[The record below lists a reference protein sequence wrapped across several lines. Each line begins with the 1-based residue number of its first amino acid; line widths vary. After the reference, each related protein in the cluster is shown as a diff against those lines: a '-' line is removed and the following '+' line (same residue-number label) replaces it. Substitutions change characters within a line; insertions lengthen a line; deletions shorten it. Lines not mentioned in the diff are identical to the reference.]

1 MGNYYCEEYTVELR
15 QLTCFLTA
23 AQTQNFR
30 KAAELCLIAQPA
42 LSRQIA
48 ALEAE
53 LGVELF
59 ARVKQ
64 HVILTDAGREFAQ
77 YARSALDLLQQGQ
90 QEMSKFQVGQSGT
103 VLLGSNQ
110 SLATAFLP
118 RIFTVFHQRYPQ
130 IIVRVRGAN
139 SSDIIAL
146 VERGEVDLGFV
157 FDPRERSEM
166 VTVKE
171 LFRQPLNLL
180 VAAHHP
186 LARAPLHTLTLE
198 RIVREPLFLL
208 GEALRLRQVL
218 ERIFTQRGL
227 NVRPAVEIDSIEG
240 LKELVRQGNGVTIT
254 LPALHPASDPNLVL
268 LPIADVAEEFIF
280 ALVYRRLGA
289 LAPSARKFI
298 KVVTETITSQVSF

>member
-1 MGNYYCEEYTVELR
+1 MELR

-48 ALEAE
+48 ALESE

-59 ARVKQ
+59 ARIKQ
-64 HVILTDAGREFAQ
+64 RVVLTDAGREFAQ
-77 YARSALDLLQQGQ
+77 YARNALDMLQQGQ

-110 SLATAFLP
+110 SMATAFLP
-118 RIFTVFHQRYPQ
+118 RIFTAFHQQYPQ
-130 IIVRVRGAN
+130 ILIRVRGAN
-139 SSDIIAL
+139 SSEIISL
-146 VERGEVDLGFV
+146 VEHGEIDLGFV

-166 VTVKE
+166 VTAKE
-171 LFRQPLNLL
+171 LFRQPLSLL
-180 VAAHHP
+180 VASNHP
-186 LARAPLHTLTLE
+186 LASAPLHTLTLE

-208 GEALRLRQVL
+208 GEELRLRQVL
-218 ERIFTQRGL
+218 ERIFIQRGL
-227 NVRPAVEIDSIEG
+227 LVRPAVEIDSIEG

-254 LPALHPASDPNLVL
+254 LPALHQTSDTNLLL
-268 LPIADVAEEFIF
+268 LPIVDLPEEFIF

-298 KVVTETITSQVSF
+298 SVVTEIIASHA

>member
-1 MGNYYCEEYTVELR
+1 MELR

-48 ALEAE
+48 ALEDE

-64 HVILTDAGREFAQ
+64 RVILTDAGREFAR
-77 YARSALDLLQQGQ
+77 YARNALDVLQQGQ

-118 RIFTVFHQRYPQ
+118 SIFTAYHQRYPQ
-130 IIVRVRGAN
+130 ILVRVRGAN
-139 SSDIIAL
+139 SSEVIAL

-166 VTVKE
+166 VTIKE

-186 LARAPLHTLTLE
+186 LARESAQALTLA
-198 RIVREPLFLL
+198 RIIREPLFLL
-208 GEALRLRQVL
+208 GESLRLRQVL
-218 ERIFTQRGL
+218 ERIFIQRGL
-227 NVRPAVEIDSIEG
+227 MVHPVVEIDSIDG
-240 LKELVRQGNGVTIT
+240 LKELVRQGHGVTIT
-254 LPALHPASDPNLVL
+254 LPALHQSADSQLVL
-268 LPIADVAEEFIF
+268 RPIADLAETFIF

-289 LAPSARKFI
+289 LTPSARKFI
-298 KVVTETITSQVSF
+298 AVVTETIANQG